1 MDIEKIIKVALEL
14 LAEQEGVEINYTLTR
29 KDKLD
34 EPAEAQEATA

>member
-14 LAEQEGVEINYTLTR
+14 LAEQEGVKIDYTLMR
-29 KDKLD
+29 KDELK

>member
-14 LAEQEGVEINYTLTR
+14 LAEQEGVKIDYTLTR
-29 KDKLD
+29 KDKLK

>member
-14 LAEQEGVEINYTLTR
+14 LAEQEGVKIDYTFTR
-29 KDKLD
+29 KDELK